1 MNIQAFRRQSAA
13 MLALAGLVLLSTG
26 LASGAMAQSPQRLSL
41 FDSVDAGAS
50 GPEQSANVASGTQV
64 PGSIAFVL
72 IGTSQIG
79 DKHRARLRNSAGET
93 VTVDLN
99 PQGSTP
105 VPGHPG
111 FQVSRITARELI
123 VEHPSNSP
131 CMGSQDQGVSCTASH
146 QSRLELAT
154 ATAIVRQQAP
164 DQNGADNV
172 EQNNATAESGTTAEN
187 PFAAALRAA
196 RERGEQ
202 VDPAVMRAEG
212 ARFRPRRID
221 PADVPPGA
229 QLIRTP
235 FGDRIVTQ

>member
-1 MNIQAFRRQSAA
+1 MNLQAFNRQSAA
-13 MLALAGLVLLSTG
+13 AALVALSLIASPAVL
-26 LASGAMAQSPQRLSL
+26 AQSAQRLSL
-41 FDSVDAGAS
+41 FDPVDAGAS
-50 GPEQSANVASGTQV
+50 AAGQAATVTNTPAT
-64 PGSIAFVL
+64 PGAIAFVL

-79 DKHRARLRNSAGET
+79 DRYRARLRNTAGET

-105 VPGHPG
+105 VPGYPG
-111 FQVSRITARELI
+111 FEVSRVNAREL
-123 VEHPSNSP
+123 VVQHPSSSP
-131 CMGSQDQGVSCTASH
+131 CMGSQDQGVSCTDSH

-154 ATAIVRQQAP
+154 AAAVVRAEAP
-164 DQNGADNV
+164 DPNIETGEVA
-172 EQNNATAESGTTAEN
+172 QNNASAESGTPPEN

>member
-1 MNIQAFRRQSAA
+1 MNIKAFTLHYAA
-13 MLALAGLVLLSTG
+13 MIAVLGALVTSGALAQT
-26 LASGAMAQSPQRLSL
+26 PQRLSL
-41 FDSVDAGAS
+41 FESVDAGAS
-50 GPEQSANVASGTQV
+50 GPEQTSGVSAGTAI
-64 PGSIAFVL
+64 PGTIAFVL
-72 IGTSQIG
+72 VGTSQIG
-79 DKHRARLRNSAGET
+79 DKHRARLRNSAGEV

-99 PQGSTP
+99 PQGSGP
-105 VPGHPG
+105 VPGYPG
-111 FQVSRITARELI
+111 FEVSRLNTREI
-123 VEHPSNSP
+123 AVQHPSSSP
-131 CMGSQDQGVSCTASH
+131 CMGSQDQGVSCVTSH
-146 QSRLELAT
+146 ESHLQLAT
-154 ATAIVRQQAP
+154 AAPVVRQEAP
-164 DQNGADNV
+164 EQTGDAAGG
-172 EQNNATAESGTTAEN
+172 QNNGNAESDAPAEN

>member
-1 MNIQAFRRQSAA
+1 MNIQAFKCQSIALLALVGLLASSGALAQSA
-13 MLALAGLVLLSTG
+13 
-26 LASGAMAQSPQRLSL
+26 QRLSL
-41 FDSVDAGAS
+41 FDSVDAGTAS
-50 GPEQSANVASGTQV
+50 GPEQS
-64 PGSIAFVL
+64 PGISIDTTIPGAIAFVL
-72 IGTSQIG
+72 VGTSQIG
-79 DKHRARLRNSAGET
+79 DQYRARLRNSAGEI
-93 VTVDLN
+93 VTVDLS

-111 FQVSRITARELI
+111 FEVSRISAREL
-123 VEHPSNSP
+123 VVQHPSNSP
-131 CMGSQDQGVSCTASH
+131 CMGSEEQGVSCPESH

-154 ATAIVRQQAP
+154 AVAVVRQEAP
-164 DQNGADNV
+164 AQNSDAGNT
-172 EQNNATAESGTTAEN
+172 EQTNGNAETGTTPEN